1 MASIWSY
8 GSVDIYVYEDS
19 GPKPE
24 PRIDYL
30 DPITSLETTYIHQA
44 GRESYTR
51 DLKGWCVENY
61 TSFQALADGAGHTLI
76 SDQGNLGT
84 WVILSMKGERVQDS
98 RATPVVRVTVEL
110 MEVD

>member
-1 MASIWSY
+1 MASLWSF
-8 GSVDIYVYEDS
+8 GGVDIYVFEDT

-30 DPITSLETTYIHQA
+30 DPVTSLQTTYIHQA
-44 GRESYTR
+44 GRESYRR
-51 DLKGWCVENY
+51 DIKGWCLQNY
-61 TSFQALADGAGHTLI
+61 SSLLAVADGSGHTLI

-84 WVILSMKGERVQDS
+84 WVILTIKGERVQDS
-98 RATPVVRVTVEL
+98 RPLPVVRVTIEL